1 MLLKRQKKQGPE
13 RNVAIYCRCRNQRNR
28 KTAKYDEHREKATYL
43 CNVERN
49 KILQTAKNENYNKQN
64 NKNKKNTIM
73 KTTKLFIAAV
83 ACFFM
88 QSVSIFA
95 GDMIIPTN
103 QLPAAAKTF
112 VKTNFP
118 GQTIS
123 YAKLDR
129 EFSGTRYEVRLNNGV
144 ELDFDKNGT
153 WDKVD
158 CNYSAV
164 PAKLVP
170 ASIANYVKANFAGAS
185 IVKIDKERYGYDI
198 ELSNDL
204 ELKFNKNGK
213 LMSIDD

>member
-1 MLLKRQKKQGPE
+1 M
-13 RNVAIYCRCRNQRNR
+13 R
-28 KTAKYDEHREKATYL
+28 KS
-43 CNVERN
+43 
-49 KILQTAKNENYNKQN
+49 
-64 NKNKKNTIM
+64 
-73 KTTKLFIAAV
+73 KLFIAV
-83 ACFFM
+83 LACFLM
-88 QSVSIFA
+88 QTVSTFA
-95 GDMIIPTN
+95 ADKIIPAS
-103 QLPAAAKTF
+103 QLPAAATTF
-112 VKTNFP
+112 INDYFP

-204 ELKFNKNGK
+204 ELKFNKKGQ

>member
-1 MLLKRQKKQGPE
+1 
-13 RNVAIYCRCRNQRNR
+13 
-28 KTAKYDEHREKATYL
+28 
-43 CNVERN
+43 
-49 KILQTAKNENYNKQN
+49 
-64 NKNKKNTIM
+64 M

-129 EFSGTRYEVRLNNGV
+129 EFTGTRYEVRLNNGV

>member
-1 MLLKRQKKQGPE
+1 
-13 RNVAIYCRCRNQRNR
+13 
-28 KTAKYDEHREKATYL
+28 
-43 CNVERN
+43 
-49 KILQTAKNENYNKQN
+49 
-64 NKNKKNTIM
+64 M

-95 GDMIIPTN
+95 GDLVVPTS
-103 QLPAAAKTF
+103 QLPAAATTF

-118 GQTIS
+118 GQTIA
-123 YAKLDR
+123 YAVLDR
-129 EFSGTRYEVRLNNGV
+129 EFSGTRYEVCLNNGV

-158 CNYSAV
+158 CNYDPV
-164 PAKLVP
+164 PAQLVP
-170 ASIANYVKANFAGAS
+170 ASIANYVKANFADAS

-204 ELKFNKNGK
+204 ELKFNKKGQ
-213 LMSIDD
+213 LMNIDD